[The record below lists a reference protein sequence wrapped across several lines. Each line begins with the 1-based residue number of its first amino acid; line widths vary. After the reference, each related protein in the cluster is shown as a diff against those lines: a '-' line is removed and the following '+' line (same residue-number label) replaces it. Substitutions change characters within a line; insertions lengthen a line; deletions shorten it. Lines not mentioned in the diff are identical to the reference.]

1 MGLFDGIGRAIG
13 LTRDRIENG
22 AELAA
27 FMDSRSAFLAQK
39 CIVEFC
45 RVRAGVYWQK
55 LFSEKEFQQELTRS
69 RWRSYPAAYGM
80 VAEMVEGAL
89 RAHAGVRR
97 LELPDALLGVAT
109 GTFAKYPVPE
119 GEPET
124 FWSDAAALVAEVLEK
139 AKGEAA
145 RPVRNIP
152 KPLARKIFDALPLHK
167 DIVTNDYDYIFNN
180 LRMNLLRSHEELV
193 ASAAPEPLLADLLGD
208 RG

>member
-1 MGLFDGIGRAIG
+1 MGLWDSIGRAFG
-13 LTRDRIENG
+13 GGARRLETRDD
-22 AELAA
+22 LAD

-45 RVRAGVYWQK
+45 RVRSGVYWQK
-55 LFSEKEFQQELTRS
+55 LFSEKEFQQELSRS

-80 VAEMVEGAL
+80 IAEMVEGVL

-97 LELPDALLGVAT
+97 LELPEALLGVAT
-109 GTFAKYPVPE
+109 RTFAGYPVPE

-145 RPVRNIP
+145 RPVRRIP
-152 KPLARKIFDALPLHK
+152 KPLARKVFDALPLHK
-167 DIVTNDYDYIFNN
+167 DIVTDDYDYIFNN
-180 LRMNLLRSHEELV
+180 LRMNLLRAHEEFVESL
-193 ASAAPEPLLADLLGD
+193 APEAVLADLLRKD
-208 RG
+208 

>member
-13 LTRDRIENG
+13 LTRDRIESG

-45 RVRAGVYWQK
+45 RVRSGVYWQK

-80 VAEMVEGAL
+80 VAEMVEGVL

-97 LELPDALLGVAT
+97 LELSDALLGVAST
-109 GTFAKYPVPE
+109 TFAGYPVPE

-124 FWSDAAALVAEVLEK
+124 FWSDAATLIAETLEK

-145 RPVRNIP
+145 RPVRKIP
-152 KPLARKIFDALPLHK
+152 KPLARKVFEALPLHQ
-167 DIVTNDYDYIFNN
+167 DIVTDDYDYIFNN
-180 LRMNLLRSHEELV
+180 LRMNLLRAHEEFVESL
-193 ASAAPEPLLADLLGD
+193 APEAVLADLLRKD
-208 RG
+208 